1 MDLVFEIFII
11 VMLIF
16 CIAKFVMPVFI
27 VGYALNQ
34 GMEISTEEYLQVA
47 EILKKDPRLKP
58 FVDKAMS
65 DNVISKS
72 EFVDIVNEQTKIDLK

>member
-1 MDLVFEIFII
+1 MDLVFEMFVI
-11 VMLIF
+11 VVLIL
-16 CIAKFVMPVFI
+16 CIAKFVMPALV

-72 EFVDIVNEQTKIDLK
+72 EFADIVNEQTKIDLK

>member
-1 MDLVFEIFII
+1 MDLVFEIFVI
-11 VMLIF
+11 VVLIL
-16 CIAKFVMPVFI
+16 CIAKFVMPAFV

-65 DNVISKS
+65 DNMISKS
-72 EFVDIVNEQTKIDLK
+72 EFTDIINEQTKIDLK